1 MDTAF
6 ASEHKWDRNAF
17 LGLVILAWVGL
28 LMGFGPQIQHH
39 VAKLGSSYPPILHVH
54 AFLFVGW
61 MILLTVQT

>member
-17 LGLVILAWVGL
+17 LGLVILAWIGL

-39 VAKLGSSYPPILHVH
+39 VAKLGLAIHRSCTFTPSCSS
-54 AFLFVGW
+54 AG
-61 MILLTVQT
+61 